1 MMQRAAQTRAAR
13 SGGGLKPALLA
24 LLLSVLA
31 LAALPGAALALKPI
45 VVDPELDRL
54 EITTLGDL
62 YEGRGD
68 SVQLETAPSA
78 DGATGRM
85 SVNAVTA
92 GTNPNWIVFAL
103 TNPTDRAIER
113 WLTADRYSVVG
124 SGVVWPDLDAR
135 RIEGITPSIGFVPER
150 LPNERADIFRVT
162 LEPGQTITYVA
173 ELTSDRFARLH
184 LWKPLEYELKVRDR
198 QLFNGVMLGLTA
210 LLAIFL
216 TAIFAAN
223 HKLIF
228 PAGALVAW
236 CVLGVLCV
244 DFGFFHK
251 LFQLK
256 AEDNAIY
263 RAATESAL
271 AASLVIL
278 EKPADLFR
286 ESQRIFD
293 RYERIFICD

>member
-1 MMQRAAQTRAAR
+1 M
-13 SGGGLKPALLA
+13 
-24 LLLSVLA
+24 
-31 LAALPGAALALKPI
+31 
-45 VVDPELDRL
+45 
-54 EITTLGDL
+54 
-62 YEGRGD
+62 
-68 SVQLETAPSA
+68 
-78 DGATGRM
+78 
-85 SVNAVTA
+85 
-92 GTNPNWIVFAL
+92 
-103 TNPTDRAIER
+103 
-113 WLTADRYSVVG
+113 
-124 SGVVWPDLDAR
+124 WPDLDAR

-150 LPNERADIFRVT
+150 IHNERADIFRVT

-173 ELTSDRFARLH
+173 ELASDRFARLH

-271 AASLVIL
+271 GRQSRHLPPRVPALSACGTASCACWSA
-278 EKPADLFR
+278 PG
-286 ESQRIFD
+286 
-293 RYERIFICD
+293 